1 MLAGISGGM
10 VGFVHGDRRKELY
23 MRLRAGVPQRDA
35 RPGRYFWSNGYAYGI
50 CEVSKTSV
58 RLEVIKGSLDLRYL
72 SLDSRVKPVAKGVS
86 IPEGGTADFEI

>member
-1 MLAGISGGM
+1 MALSVSSLAPYA
-10 VGFVHGDRRKELY
+10 RRDF
-23 MRLRAGVPQRDA
+23 RGNGRFRAR
-35 RPGRYFWSNGYAYGI
+35 RPKKGNGYAYGI

-86 IPEGGTADFEI
+86 IREGGTADFEI